1 MAKKIKVSVT
11 DFLEKTL
18 GMSASAESM
27 RMEHTS
33 RRRNNEIYSKPMNPY
48 RLAKDLA
55 DIQADQYKQHAE
67 SVTAYAMS
75 EAAARGYGELSV
87 QDVTDKVTEGAKNA
101 WKSFLVLIDKLISV
115 IKEFIRGLFDKEKKL
130 DGVMKKIKTAIKRI
144 PDSSRVDS
152 NKEIKVAELSNQI
165 YGFLEIEVV
174 RIRTNKDT
182 GKAVPTGR
190 FKAGKVLNSYINAL
204 IDGLGEIKELRKGD
218 SDGSLIGAFIVN
230 TITKAQSLKKLKTQL
245 KLEGEARQSDEDLKG
260 TTYDVSKIKPDDI
273 DLKEYKE
280 DWNIVIKDFN
290 TLAKSIIKD
299 VRKVD
304 KSTDG
309 SSTAMLVVRKVDR
322 TSDNAGAVKSSLGT
336 LYDLLAGLKKQKINS
351 KLEKCISA
359 LNELRQ
365 SIIRNKGGRFSN
377 KYAQL
382 GRVTISKIT
391 VVYTKTIAIMNSIY
405 AACFKAAGINISAV
419 NSLMQKDSN
428 TKKNEQ
434 TFRGASP
441 SDNQA

>member
-101 WKSFLVLIDKLISV
+101 WKSFLVLVDKLISV
-115 IKEFIRGLFDKEKKL
+115 IKEFIRGLFDKEKKI
-130 DGVMKKIKTAIKRI
+130 DGVMKKVKVALKRV
-144 PDSSRVDS
+144 PDSSRIDS
-152 NKEIKVAELSNQI
+152 SKEIKIAELSNQI
-165 YGFLEIEVV
+165 YGFLEMKKNYVQ
-174 RIRTNKDT
+174 NKGKT
-182 GKAVPTGR
+182 EFKNYTAGKAVN
-190 FKAGKVLNSYINAL
+190 VYINSL
-204 IDGLGEIKELRKGD
+204 IDGLADIKKLRKGGGTNGD
-218 SDGSLIGAFIVN
+218 LIRNFIVD
-230 TITKAQSLKKLKTQL
+230 TITKAQTLNTLK
-245 KLEGEARQSDEDLKG
+245 DDLKFDSDVNLRNETVKG
-260 TTYDVSKIKPDDI
+260 TYNASIKADDI

-280 DWNIVIKDFN
+280 DWNNVIKDFN
-290 TLAKSIIKD
+290 ILAKSIIRD
-299 VRKVD
+299 VKKVD
-304 KSTDG
+304 KSAEG
-309 SSTAMLVVRKVDR
+309 SSTSALVVRKVDR
-322 TSDNAGAVKSSLGT
+322 TSSNAESIKKALST
-336 LYDLLAGLKKQKINS
+336 LYDVLKGLKEQKINS
-351 KLEKCISA
+351 KLEKCIAA

-365 SIIRNKGGRFSN
+365 AIIRNKDGRFSN

-405 AACFKAAGINISAV
+405 ATCFKAAGINVSAV
-419 NSLMQKDSN
+419 NSLMQKDTN
-428 TKKNEQ
+428 TKKNDQ
-434 TFRGASP
+434 TFNEP
-441 SDNQA
+441 DIK

>member
-1 MAKKIKVSVT
+1 
-11 DFLEKTL
+11 
-18 GMSASAESM
+18 
-27 RMEHTS
+27 
-33 RRRNNEIYSKPMNPY
+33 
-48 RLAKDLA
+48 
-55 DIQADQYKQHAE
+55 
-67 SVTAYAMS
+67 
-75 EAAARGYGELSV
+75 
-87 QDVTDKVTEGAKNA
+87 
-101 WKSFLVLIDKLISV
+101 
-115 IKEFIRGLFDKEKKL
+115 
-130 DGVMKKIKTAIKRI
+130 MKKIKTAIKRI

-165 YGFLEIEVV
+165 YGFLEIEAV

-245 KLEGEARQSDEDLKG
+245 KLEGEARQSGEDLNG
-260 TTYDVSKIKPDDI
+260 TYDTSKIKPDDI

-280 DWNIVIKDFN
+280 DWNTVIKDFN
-290 TLAKSIIKD
+290 ALAKSIIKD
-299 VRKVD
+299 VKKVD
-304 KSTDG
+304 KSTSG
-309 SSTAMLVVRKVDR
+309 SDTAMLVVRKIDR

-336 LYDLLAGLKKQKINS
+336 LYDLLAGLKKQKINAG
-351 KLEKCISA
+351 LEKCISA

-405 AACFKAAGINISAV
+405 ATCFKAAGINISAV

-434 TFRGASP
+434 TFRGAKP
-441 SDNQA
+441 SNK

>member
-55 DIQADQYKQHAE
+55 DIQADQYRQHAE

-87 QDVTDKVTEGAKNA
+87 QDVTDKVTESAKNA

-115 IKEFIRGLFDKEKKL
+115 IKEFIRGLFDKEKKIN
-130 DGVMKKIKTAIKRI
+130 DVMKKIKTAIKRI

-165 YGFLEIEVV
+165 YGFLQMKARE
-174 RIRTNKDT
+174 RTNKDT
-182 GKAVPTGR
+182 GEAVATGR
-190 FKAGKVLNSYINAL
+190 YEAGDVLNSYINGL
-204 IDGLGEIKELRKGD
+204 IDGLAEIKGLRKGD

-230 TITKAQSLKKLKTQL
+230 TITRAQSLNTLKRQL
-245 KLEGEARQSDEDLKG
+245 KLDGEARQSGEDLKG
-260 TTYDVSKIKPDDI
+260 TYDVSKIKPDDI

-290 TLAKSIIKD
+290 ALAKSIIKD

-309 SSTAMLVVRKVDR
+309 SGTAMLVVRKVDR
-322 TSDNAGAVKSSLGT
+322 TSDNAGAVKASLGI
-336 LYDLLAGLKKQKINS
+336 LYDALSGLKKQKINS

-405 AACFKAAGINISAV
+405 ATCFKAAGINVSAV
-419 NSLMQKDSN
+419 NSMMQKDTN

-434 TFRGASP
+434 TFRGAKP
-441 SDNQA
+441 SDNQE

>member
-55 DIQADQYKQHAE
+55 DIQADQYRQHAE
-67 SVTAYAMS
+67 SVTATAMS
-75 EAAARGYGELSV
+75 EAALRGYGELSV

-130 DGVMKKIKTAIKRI
+130 DEVMKKVKTALKRVS
-144 PDSSRVDS
+144 DSSRLYS
-152 NKEIKVAELSNQI
+152 SKEIKVAELSDEI
-165 YGFLEIEVV
+165 FGFVKIKKENKGNKYKVGEVTSSYIEGLTILLDDIKGLRSGAGEKGDLLGMFIVV
-174 RIRTNKDT
+174 TLQQAQALGRLNKSLKLDTNVDT
-182 GKAVPTGR
+182 GTEK
-190 FKAGKVLNSYINAL
+190 
-204 IDGLGEIKELRKGD
+204 
-218 SDGSLIGAFIVN
+218 
-230 TITKAQSLKKLKTQL
+230 
-245 KLEGEARQSDEDLKG
+245 LKG
-260 TTYDVSKIKPDDI
+260 TYTIDKIKPDDI
-273 DLKEYKE
+273 NLNEYKE

-290 TLAKSIIKD
+290 NLAGAMIKNI
-299 VRKVD
+299 KKAD
-304 KSTDG
+304 KG
-309 SSTAMLVVRKVDR
+309 
-322 TSDNAGAVKSSLGT
+322 TSDSDSNAT
-336 LYDLLAGLKKQKINS
+336 LKITKVSRSENNANAIKKHLNLLYQVFTGLKKS
-351 KLEKCISA
+351 KVNANLEKCIKA

-365 SIIRNKGGRFSN
+365 AIIRNKDGRFSN

-391 VVYTKTIAIMNSIY
+391 VVYTKTIAIMNAIY
-405 AACFKAAGINISAV
+405 ATCFKAAGINIAAV
-419 NSLMQKDSN
+419 NSLMQKDTNSKKD
-428 TKKNEQ
+428 TKDFGGRTN
-434 TFRGASP
+434 
-441 SDNQA
+441 

>member
-33 RRRNNEIYSKPMNPY
+33 RRRNNEIYNKPMNPY

-67 SVTAYAMS
+67 SVAATAMS
-75 EAAARGYGELSV
+75 EAVVRGYGELSV

-115 IKEFIRGLFDKEKKL
+115 IKEFIRGLFDKEKKIN
-130 DGVMKKIKTAIKRI
+130 DVMKKIKTAIKRI

-152 NKEIKVAELSNQI
+152 SKEIKVAELSDQI
-165 YGFLEIEVV
+165 YGFLEMTPETVKKGRKEI
-174 RIRTNKDT
+174 
-182 GKAVPTGR
+182 ATGR
-190 FKAGKVLNSYINAL
+190 YNAGKIVNKYIKAL
-204 IDGLGEIKELRKGD
+204 IAGLAEIKALRKGD
-218 SDGSLIGAFIVN
+218 SNGDLIGAFIVN
-230 TITKAQSLKKLKTQL
+230 TITKAQNLKSLKKQL
-245 KLEGEARQSDEDLKG
+245 NSDSEVNLSDNGVKG
-260 TTYDVSKIKPDDI
+260 TYNKSTIKADDI

-280 DWNIVIKDFN
+280 DWNTVIKDFN
-290 TLAKSIIKD
+290 TIAKSIIKD

-309 SSTAMLVVRKVDR
+309 SEGATLVVRKVDR
-322 TSDNAGAVKSSLGT
+322 TSDNANAIKASLGV
-336 LYDLLAGLKKQKINS
+336 LYDALSGLKQQKINS
-351 KLEKCISA
+351 NLEKCISA

-365 SIIRNKGGRFSN
+365 SIIRNKDGRFSN

-405 AACFKAAGINISAV
+405 ATCFKAAGINISAV
-419 NSLMQKDSN
+419 NSLMQKDTN

-434 TFRGASP
+434 TFNGP
-441 SDNQA
+441 TV

>member
-55 DIQADQYKQHAE
+55 DIQADQYRQHAE

-174 RIRTNKDT
+174 RIRTDKDT

-218 SDGSLIGAFIVN
+218 SDGSLIGTFIVN

-245 KLEGEARQSDEDLKG
+245 KLEGEARQSGEDLKG
-260 TTYDVSKIKPDDI
+260 TYDVSKIKPDDI

-290 TLAKSIIKD
+290 ALAKSIIKD
-299 VRKVD
+299 VKKVD

-441 SDNQA
+441 SNNQA

>member
-55 DIQADQYKQHAE
+55 DIQADQYRQHAE

-115 IKEFIRGLFDKEKKL
+115 IKEFIRGLFDKEKKIN
-130 DGVMKKIKTAIKRI
+130 DVMKRIKTAIKRI

-165 YGFLEIEVV
+165 YGFLQMKARV
-174 RIRTNKDT
+174 RTNKDT
-182 GKAVPTGR
+182 GEAVATGR
-190 FKAGKVLNSYINAL
+190 YKAGDVLNSYINGL
-204 IDGLGEIKELRKGD
+204 IDGLAEIKGLRKGD

-230 TITKAQSLKKLKTQL
+230 TITRAQSLNTLKKQL
-245 KLEGEARQSDEDLKG
+245 ELDGEARQSGEDLKG
-260 TTYDVSKIKPDDI
+260 TYDASKIKPDDI

-280 DWNIVIKDFN
+280 DWNIVIKDFSA
-290 TLAKSIIKD
+290 LAKSIIKD

-309 SSTAMLVVRKVDR
+309 SGTAMLVVRKVDR
-322 TSDNAGAVKSSLGT
+322 TSDNAGAVKASLGI
-336 LYDLLAGLKKQKINS
+336 LYDALSGLKKQKINS

-405 AACFKAAGINISAV
+405 ATCFKAAGINISAV
-419 NSLMQKDSN
+419 NSMMQKDTN

-434 TFRGASP
+434 TFRGAKP
-441 SDNQA
+441 SDNQE

>member
-1 MAKKIKVSVT
+1 MAKKVKVSIT
-11 DFLEKTL
+11 SFLEKTL

-27 RMEHTS
+27 RMETTS
-33 RRRNNEIYSKPMNPY
+33 RRRNNDIYGKPMNPY

-87 QDVTDKVTEGAKNA
+87 QDVTDKVTESAKNA

-115 IKEFIRGLFDKEKKL
+115 IKEFIRGLFDKEKKIN
-130 DGVMKKIKTAIKRI
+130 DVMKKLKTAIKRV
-144 PDSSRVDS
+144 PDSSRIDS
-152 NKEIKVAELSNQI
+152 SKDIKVAELSDQI
-165 YGFLEIEVV
+165 YGFVKLGAKGDKNRYKNGEILNEF
-174 RIRTNKDT
+174 I
-182 GKAVPTGR
+182 
-190 FKAGKVLNSYINAL
+190 VLL
-204 IDGLGEIKELRKGD
+204 IDGLAEIKDLRQGD
-218 SDGSLIGAFIVN
+218 DNGGKIGAFIVN
-230 TITKAQSLKKLKTQL
+230 TITKAQLADDLKSQL
-245 KLEGEARQSDEDLKG
+245 KLEGELNVGSESVKG
-260 TTYDVSKIKPDDI
+260 NYAKTKADDI
-273 DLKEYKE
+273 DIKEYKE
-280 DWNIVIKDFN
+280 DWNTVIKDFN
-290 TLAKSIIKD
+290 TIAKSIVKG
-299 VRKVD
+299 VSKVD

-309 SSTAMLVVRKVDR
+309 GSESSALTVRKVSR
-322 TSDNAGAVKSSLGT
+322 TGDNANAIKSSLKA
-336 LYDLLAGLKKQKINS
+336 LYDTLAGLKEQKINS

-391 VVYTKTIAIMNSIY
+391 VVYTKTIAIMNAIY
-405 AACFKAAGINISAV
+405 GTCFKAAGINISAV
-419 NSLMQKDSN
+419 NSLMQKDTN

-434 TFRGASP
+434 TFKGP
-441 SDNQA
+441 NI

>member
-130 DGVMKKIKTAIKRI
+130 DGVMKKIKTAIKRV

-165 YGFLEIEVV
+165 YGFLEITSVIV
-174 RIRTNKDT
+174 RTNKDT
-182 GKAVPTGR
+182 GEVVPTGR

-204 IDGLGEIKELRKGD
+204 IDGLAEIKELRRGD
-218 SDGSLIGAFIVN
+218 SDGKLIGAFIVN

-245 KLEGEARQSDEDLKG
+245 KLEGEARQSGEDLKG
-260 TTYDVSKIKPDDI
+260 TYDASKINPDDI

-290 TLAKSIIKD
+290 ALAKSIIKD
-299 VRKVD
+299 VKKVD
-304 KSTDG
+304 KSSSG
-309 SSTAMLVVRKVDR
+309 SDTAMLVVRKIDR
-322 TSDNAGAVKSSLGT
+322 TSDNAKAVKSSLGT
-336 LYDLLAGLKKQKINS
+336 LYDLLAGLKKQKINAG
-351 KLEKCISA
+351 LEKCISA
-359 LNELRQ
+359 LNDLRQ

-434 TFRGASP
+434 TFRGTKP

>member
-1 MAKKIKVSVT
+1 MAKKVKVSIT
-11 DFLEKTL
+11 SFLEKTL

-27 RMEHTS
+27 RMETTS
-33 RRRNNEIYSKPMNPY
+33 RRRNNDIYGKPMNPY

-87 QDVTDKVTEGAKNA
+87 QDVTDKVTESAKNA

-115 IKEFIRGLFDKEKKL
+115 IKEFIRGLFDKEKKIN
-130 DGVMKKIKTAIKRI
+130 DVMKKLKTAIKRV
-144 PDSSRVDS
+144 PDSSRIDS
-152 NKEIKVAELSNQI
+152 SKDIKVAELSDQI
-165 YGFLEIEVV
+165 YGFVKLGAKGDKNRYKNGEILNEF
-174 RIRTNKDT
+174 I
-182 GKAVPTGR
+182 
-190 FKAGKVLNSYINAL
+190 VLL
-204 IDGLGEIKELRKGD
+204 IDGLAEIKDLRQGD
-218 SDGSLIGAFIVN
+218 DNGGKISSFIVN
-230 TITKAQSLKKLKTQL
+230 TITKAQLADDLKSQL
-245 KLEGEARQSDEDLKG
+245 KLDGELNVGSESVKG
-260 TTYDVSKIKPDDI
+260 NYAKTKADDI
-273 DLKEYKE
+273 DIKEYKE
-280 DWNIVIKDFN
+280 DWNTVIKDFN
-290 TLAKSIIKD
+290 TIAKSIVKG
-299 VRKVD
+299 VSKVD

-309 SSTAMLVVRKVDR
+309 GSESSALTVRKVSR
-322 TSDNAGAVKSSLGT
+322 TGDNANAIKSSLKA
-336 LYDLLAGLKKQKINS
+336 LYDTLAGLKAQKINS

-391 VVYTKTIAIMNSIY
+391 VVYTKTIAIMNAIY
-405 AACFKAAGINISAV
+405 GTCFKAAGINISAV
-419 NSLMQKDSN
+419 NSLMQKDTN

-434 TFRGASP
+434 TFKGP
-441 SDNQA
+441 NI

>member
-152 NKEIKVAELSNQI
+152 NKEIKVAELSDQI
-165 YGFLEIEVV
+165 YGFLEIEAV

-190 FKAGKVLNSYINAL
+190 FKAGKVLNSYINTL
-204 IDGLGEIKELRKGD
+204 IDGLAEIKELRKGD
-218 SDGSLIGAFIVN
+218 SDGSLIGKFIVN
-230 TITKAQSLKKLKTQL
+230 TITKAQSLKTLKTQL
-245 KLEGEARQSDEDLKG
+245 KLEGEARQSGEDLKG
-260 TTYDVSKIKPDDI
+260 TYDADKINPDDI

-290 TLAKSIIKD
+290 ALSKSIIKD
-299 VRKVD
+299 VKKVD
-304 KSTDG
+304 KSAEG
-309 SSTAMLVVRKVDR
+309 SDTAMLVVRKVDR
-322 TSDNAGAVKSSLGT
+322 TSDNAKAVKTSLGT

-359 LNELRQ
+359 LNDLRQ

-405 AACFKAAGINISAV
+405 ATCFKTAGINISAV

-434 TFRGASP
+434 TFRGTV
-441 SDNQA
+441 

>member
-55 DIQADQYKQHAE
+55 DIQADQYRQHAE

-101 WKSFLVLIDKLISV
+101 WKSFLVLVDKLISV
-115 IKEFIRGLFDKEKKL
+115 IKEFIRGLFDKEKKI
-130 DGVMKKIKTAIKRI
+130 DGVMKKVKVALKRV
-144 PDSSRVDS
+144 PDSSRIDS
-152 NKEIKVAELSNQI
+152 SKEIKIAELSNQI
-165 YGFLEIEVV
+165 YGFLEMKKNYVQ
-174 RIRTNKDT
+174 NKGKT
-182 GKAVPTGR
+182 EFKNYTAGKAVN
-190 FKAGKVLNSYINAL
+190 VYINSL
-204 IDGLGEIKELRKGD
+204 IDGLADIKKLRKGGGTNGD
-218 SDGSLIGAFIVN
+218 LIRNFIVD
-230 TITKAQSLKKLKTQL
+230 TITKAQTLNTLK
-245 KLEGEARQSDEDLKG
+245 DDLKFDSDVNLRNETVKG
-260 TTYDVSKIKPDDI
+260 TYNTSIKADDI

-280 DWNIVIKDFN
+280 DWNNVIKDFN
-290 TLAKSIIKD
+290 ILAKSIIRD
-299 VRKVD
+299 VKKVD
-304 KSTDG
+304 KSAEG
-309 SSTAMLVVRKVDR
+309 SSTSALVVRKVDR
-322 TSDNAGAVKSSLGT
+322 TSSNAESIKKALST
-336 LYDLLAGLKKQKINS
+336 LYDVLKGLKEQKINS
-351 KLEKCISA
+351 KLEKCIAA

-365 SIIRNKGGRFSN
+365 AIIRNKDGRFSN

-405 AACFKAAGINISAV
+405 ATCFKAAGINVSAV
-419 NSLMQKDSN
+419 NSLMQKDTN
-428 TKKNEQ
+428 TKKNDQ
-434 TFRGASP
+434 TFNEP
-441 SDNQA
+441 DIK

>member
-152 NKEIKVAELSNQI
+152 NKEIKVAELSDQI

-190 FKAGKVLNSYINAL
+190 FKAGKVLNSYINTL
-204 IDGLGEIKELRKGD
+204 IDGLAEIKELRKGD
-218 SDGSLIGAFIVN
+218 SDGSLIGKFIVN
-230 TITKAQSLKKLKTQL
+230 TITKAQSLKTLKTQL
-245 KLEGEARQSDEDLKG
+245 KLEGEARQSGEDLKG
-260 TTYDVSKIKPDDI
+260 TYDADKINPDDI

-290 TLAKSIIKD
+290 ALSKSIIKD
-299 VRKVD
+299 VKKVD
-304 KSTDG
+304 KSAEG
-309 SSTAMLVVRKVDR
+309 SDTAMLVVRKVDR
-322 TSDNAGAVKSSLGT
+322 TSDNAKAVKTSLGT

-359 LNELRQ
+359 LNDLRQ

-405 AACFKAAGINISAV
+405 ATCFKTAGINISAV

-434 TFRGASP
+434 TFRGTV
-441 SDNQA
+441 